1 MPWMFEKRAYDGP
14 AQLKKL
20 LSNQEIIQAPGTH
33 DSISALI
40 AKKMGFNC
48 LYVSG
53 AAFSASR
60 AMPDIGYFTVT
71 ELAQHVSNLYRTTS
85 LPLIVDVDTGFGE
98 VIHIP
103 RTVYELEEA
112 GAACIQM
119 EDQKLPKK
127 CGHLAGKELVTAEA
141 MCQKIEAA
149 RQTRNELLILA
160 RTDAHAMHGIEE
172 AIKRAKMYIEA
183 GADAI
188 FPEALKTEEEFR
200 YFADSVNVPLLAN
213 MTEFGKTPYIKAS
226 QFQEWGYKIVIYP
239 VTSLRV
245 AAKAVE
251 NVFQSIKD
259 DGTQESQLENMQT
272 REELYQLIDYA
283 DYGKFDEGVAQSR
296 ILQN

>member
-1 MPWMFEKRAYDGP
+1 MPWMFESRSFDGP
-14 AQLKKL
+14 ERLKQLLQTKK
-20 LSNQEIIQAPGTH
+20 NIQVPGAH
-33 DSISALI
+33 DPISGLI
-40 AKKMGFNC
+40 AKKQGFEA

-60 AMPDIGYFTVT
+60 AMPDIGYFTVN
-71 ELAQHVSNLYRTTS
+71 ELAEYVRNLYRTVD

-112 GAACIQM
+112 GAACIQI

-127 CGHLAGKELVTAEA
+127 CGHLDGKELVSADA

-149 RQTRNELLILA
+149 RQTRKELLILA
-160 RTDAHAMHGIEE
+160 RTDAHAIFGIDE

-183 GADAI
+183 GADYI
-188 FPEALKTEEEFR
+188 FPEALKTPEEYQHFSSE
-200 YFADSVNVPLLAN
+200 VKVPLLAN
-213 MTEFGKTPYIKAS
+213 MTEFGKTPYISAE
-226 QFQEWGYKIVIYP
+226 QFESWGYQIVIYP

-251 NVFQSIKD
+251 RVYAAIKEE
-259 DGTQESQLENMQT
+259 GSQKSQIANMQT

-283 DYGKFDEGVAQSR
+283 DYGKFDEGVAKSR
-296 ILQN
+296 ILE